1 LAWKSNI
8 ENYHYQT
15 HKIIRIPYQY
25 STTAKHQLSAPVLAH
40 GCDKSKLTEKN
51 KKAQRRKA
59 FKLALLDD
67 HLIAI
72 GQVALRRGMLDNL
85 IDLTAEQ
92 LIQRHSPIIRKELSK
107 FTKAKKIDL
116 IKEALTQD
124 IPESSNAIA
133 EFFGELYSARS
144 ERNEIVH
151 RTWQATDT
159 PEVKAL
165 VKVKH
170 NEPEEHVRSV
180 TTKGVIAL
188 AHRLLDLAISNNAQL
203 RRSASAPA
211 YRQRGSGR

>member
-1 LAWKSNI
+1 M
-8 ENYHYQT
+8 
-15 HKIIRIPYQY
+15 
-25 STTAKHQLSAPVLAH
+25 
-40 GCDKSKLTEKN
+40 SKLTEKD

-59 FKLALLDD
+59 FELALLDD

-72 GQVALRRGMLDNL
+72 GQVALRGGMLDNL
-85 IDLTAEQ
+85 IELTAEQ
-92 LIQRHSPIIRKELSK
+92 LIRRHSPIIRKELSK
-107 FTKAKKIDL
+107 FTTAKKIDL

-124 IPESSNAIA
+124 MPESSNAIA

-151 RTWQATDT
+151 RTWRATDT

-180 TTKGVIAL
+180 TPKGMIAL
-188 AHRLLDLAISNNAQL
+188 ADRLLNLAIELGDWKMASNNAQL
-203 RRSASAPA
+203 RRSASAPMSA
-211 YRQRGSGR
+211 TPVWPLNAPRTSAKDRTK

>member
-1 LAWKSNI
+1 MS
-8 ENYHYQT
+8 
-15 HKIIRIPYQY
+15 P
-25 STTAKHQLSAPVLAH
+25 SANVTMT
-40 GCDKSKLTEKN
+40 KLGEKDR
-51 KKAQRRKA
+51 KAQRRKA
-59 FKLALLDD
+59 FELALHDD

-72 GQVALRRGMLDNL
+72 GQVALRGGMLDNL
-85 IDLTAEQ
+85 IDLTAEH

-107 FTKAKKIDL
+107 FTTAKKIDL

-124 IPESSNAIA
+124 MPESSNAIA

-151 RTWQATDT
+151 RTWRTTDT

-180 TTKGVIAL
+180 TAKGMIAL
-188 AHRLLDLAISNNAQL
+188 ADRLLDLAIELGDWKMASNNAQL
-203 RRSASAPA
+203 RRSASTPGMRQPVWQLNAPRTSA
-211 YRQRGSGR
+211 KDRKK